1 MHTTLRS
8 LVDERGLRQ
17 DWLAEQLGVS
27 EASMS
32 KWLRG
37 VARLPITQVKPLA
50 DVFGV
55 SAEMIVIAAVQ
66 TRKTGQTL

>member
-1 MHTTLRS
+1 MNATLRS

-17 DWLAEQLGVS
+17 DWLAAQLGVS

-37 VARLPITQVKPLA
+37 VARLPITQVGPLA
-50 DVFGV
+50 EVFGV
-55 SAEMIVIAAVQ
+55 SAETIVTAAVR
-66 TRKTGQTL
+66 TRETVENL